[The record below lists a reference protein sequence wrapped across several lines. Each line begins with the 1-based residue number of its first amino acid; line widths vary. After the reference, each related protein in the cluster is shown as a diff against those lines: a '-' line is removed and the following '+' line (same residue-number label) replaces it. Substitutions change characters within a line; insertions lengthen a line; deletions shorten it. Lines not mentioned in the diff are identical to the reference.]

1 MIGRTWSGL
10 PDSWQHLSSRWLSD
24 PLTIARIS
32 TEAPILLHRRLTTL
46 SHFPKETSKVL
57 FKNHVQQKCFT
68 LKQSCLLD
76 LRLPCHSRC
85 LPPPGKISQIVQI
98 QGNNIEINHLQLLLW
113 IKGGGG
119 RHLQTIGRLIFFL
132 NIKKVGPFTRSQ
144 GRRYICISHNQHP
157 LHNHRSVGTEL
168 ITAQ

>member
-1 MIGRTWSGL
+1 MIGRTWSEL

-32 TEAPILLHRRLTTL
+32 TEAPILPHRRLTTL
-46 SHFPKETSKVL
+46 SHFPKETSKL
-57 FKNHVQQKCFT
+57 LIKSHVQQKCFT

-98 QGNNIEINHLQLLLW
+98 QGNNIDINHLQLLLW
-113 IKGGGG
+113 RKGGVG
-119 RHLQTIGRLIFFL
+119 RHLQTIRRLMFFL
-132 NIKKVGPFTRSQ
+132 NIKRL
-144 GRRYICISHNQHP
+144 NP
-157 LHNHRSVGTEL
+157 LLDHRGADTYVYPTTSTPYTITEVL
-168 ITAQ
+168 APN